1 MASSEMIETAFG
13 ALEISRNAVLLTQGV
28 EVVET
33 TSDQLVGIGL
43 MPDVPDD
50 PVSIQIEGLIQGQ
63 GELNDTEARAEMAT
77 AGGHHLKVT
86 IPNLTS
92 DIFKFGHPET
102 VQLIRMLQIS
112 EMHAP
117 STPVRAIYGVRSLG
131 PLALNMGRMEG

>member
-50 PVSIQIEGLIQGQ
+50 PVSIQIESLIQGQ
-63 GELNDTEARAEMAT
+63 SELNDTKARAESTHSSACDSGT
-77 AGGHHLKVT
+77 CSGRGGPCKRFASGSGGT
-86 IPNLTS
+86 IDCTGFVDRVEGQTS
-92 DIFKFGHPET
+92 EQCPPQFIDCG
-102 VQLIRMLQIS
+102 
-112 EMHAP
+112 
-117 STPVRAIYGVRSLG
+117 G
-131 PLALNMGRMEG
+131 MGR